1 MKTQTLLIAAAA
13 LAAGV
18 MSSHAQ
24 VYSQNIV
31 GYVNIPL
38 VAGQNLIA
46 NQLDYDGTGTNNT
59 VNTVFPNGLPNK
71 TTIQAWNPTTSSFV
85 LAEYFTS
92 SGWNSGTNSPVV
104 YSALQPGSGFFI
116 KVSAPTNITLV
127 GNVITGT
134 NTYPV
139 PSGFTV
145 QAPSAPIAGTL
156 DTTNGYHPSNKDTV
170 QVWNPTTSSFSLF
183 EYFTSGGWTPSDP
196 QLAVGQAVF
205 LKPVRSTNWTQ
216 VLNVQ

>member
-38 VAGQNLIA
+38 VAGNNLIA

-59 VNTVFPNGLPNK
+59 VSTVFPNGLPNK
-71 TTIQAWNPTTSSFV
+71 SVISAYVKTTGSFDTVEYIGGAFGTVPAPVTT
-85 LAEYFTS
+85 
-92 SGWNSGTNSPVV
+92 
-104 YSALQPGSGFFI
+104 ALQPGSGFFL
-116 KVSAPTNITLV
+116 KVTAPTNITLV

-134 NTYPV
+134 NTYPILAGLQV
-139 PSGFTV
+139 I
-145 QAPSAPIAGTL
+145 APSAPIAGTL
-156 DTTNGYHPSNKDTV
+156 DTTNGYTPSNKDV
-170 QVWNPTTSSFSLF
+170 VDVWNPATASFTPH
-183 EYFTSGGWTPSDP
+183 EYIGNSWGAVGDP
-196 QLAVGQAVF
+196 QLTVGQAVF
-205 LKPVRSTNWTQ
+205 LNAHTSTNWTE